1 MPGATATGQFWDF
14 LREYQLAVATG
25 QTCAPDHEEPPPKVT
40 KVHPKPATISAG
52 DKKSPP
58 HQHSILNP
66 HSRNLGRKKA
76 SGLPFQQRVIW
87 LRQFGNF

>member
-40 KVHPKPATISAG
+40 NVYPKPATISG
-52 DKKSPP
+52 RDKKSPP
-58 HQHSILNP
+58 H
-66 HSRNLGRKKA
+66 
-76 SGLPFQQRVIW
+76 
-87 LRQFGNF
+87 